1 MGPTFGLIGDTIKT
15 LNGLSNGQEWLES
28 DTRALRR
35 LLPGQNL
42 SILRQGFDEI
52 EANINKSLGVN

>member
-1 MGPTFGLIGDTIKT
+1 MGTIIDVAGGVAGERPWEK
-15 LNGLSNGQEWLES
+15 S

-42 SILRQGFDEI
+42 SILRQGLDKVEKSI
-52 EANINKSLGVN
+52 E